1 MLLTLGAMNFGR
13 RTPEEESRRI
23 IDRAL
28 ERGVTWIDTA
38 NVYNEG
44 ESERVVGRALRG
56 RRDGVRLATKVG
68 FGARDGV
75 PEGLAPAVIAR
86 AIDESLE
93 RLGTDRV
100 DLYYLHVPD
109 ARVPIEE
116 SYAAMVDLVRAGK
129 VRDIGVSNFASWQI
143 LEILHL
149 CAARGWPKP
158 AVSQVIY
165 NVLIRQIEVEY
176 LRFANRY
183 GVHTTV
189 YNALAG
195 GILTPR
201 YAEKPEAPVA
211 GTRFD
216 GNPLYVRRYWTD
228 RMFAHRRALA
238 AIAADDGM
246 TLDVLAYAWLAGRPG
261 VSSILLGPASVA
273 QLDGAIDACAR
284 RLSPCA
290 LEVIDSLQ
298 AELSGTDARYAR
310 SLT

>member
-1 MLLTLGAMNFGR
+1 HR
-13 RTPEEESRRI
+13 PDPE
-23 IDRAL
+23 
-28 ERGVTWIDTA
+28 
-38 NVYNEG
+38 
-44 ESERVVGRALRG
+44 
-56 RRDGVRLATKVG
+56 
-68 FGARDGV
+68 V
-75 PEGLAPAVIAR
+75 PM
-86 AIDESLE
+86 
-93 RLGTDRV
+93 
-100 DLYYLHVPD
+100 
-109 ARVPIEE
+109 EE
-116 SYAAMVDLVRAGK
+116 SYAALADLVAAGR
-129 VRDIGVSNFASWQI
+129 VAEIGISNHASWQL
-143 LEILHL
+143 LEMIHL
-149 CAARGWPKP
+149 AERRGWPRP
-158 AVSQVIY
+158 SVSQVIY